1 MYSAN
6 KNIMLTKNEI
16 YIPLENTLLMFPLLS
31 DRINVINEINEKSNP
46 SVPISKKQYKQKLTA
61 NKIDIMSFA
70 VLFSGASLF
79 LLLKTNIAAAIA
91 ILDTANR

>member
-6 KNIMLTKNEI
+6 KNIMLTKKEI
-16 YIPLENTLLMFPLLS
+16 YIPLENTLLMFPLSS
-31 DRINVINEINEKSNP
+31 DKINVINEISIP

-70 VLFSGASLF
+70 VLFSGTSLF
-79 LLLKTNIAAAIA
+79 LLLKNNIAVAIA

>member
-16 YIPLENTLLMFPLLS
+16 YIPLENTLLMFPLSS
-31 DRINVINEINEKSNP
+31 DRINVINEISIP

-61 NKIDIMSFA
+61 NKIDKMSFA
-70 VLFSGASLF
+70 VLFSGTSLF
-79 LLLKTNIAAAIA
+79 LLLKNNIAAAIA

>member
-31 DRINVINEINEKSNP
+31 DRINVINEISNP
-46 SVPISKKQYKQKLTA
+46 SVPISKRQYKQKLTA

-70 VLFSGASLF
+70 VLFSGTSLF
-79 LLLKTNIAAAIA
+79 FLLKTNIAVAIA
-91 ILDTANR
+91 ILDTANK